1 MAKEDGAEALK
12 KPNRYSAI
20 IGTIFK
26 NHYKPGKTQ
35 FEFSRDEFVEI
46 ARSLK
51 IVLPKNLGDT
61 IYSFRFRTA
70 LPPEIVAT
78 AAKGMEWGIELAG
91 KGQYR
96 FKLGKLVRILPR
108 PDLIAIKIPDAT
120 PEIIAAYALTH
131 EQSLL
136 AKVRYNRLVDIFLG
150 IVAYSLQN
158 HLQTFV
164 KNMGQIE
171 VDEVY
176 VGLNRHG
183 QQFVVPV
190 QAKGGTDQLGVTQ
203 TRQDIEC
210 CHQKFPRL
218 SCRPISAQFM
228 ADDTIALFGC
238 GAAGNETWRGPTPAR
253 SYRWRQAMRA
263 AQPKAR
269 SGKVA
274 GSGTPPGG
282 RSPGVNE

>member
-1 MAKEDGAEALK
+1 VVKRVDTEAPK

-20 IGTIFK
+20 IGTIFRG
-26 NHYKPGKTQ
+26 HYRPGKTQ

-46 ARSLK
+46 ARALK
-51 IVLPKNLGDT
+51 IALPKNLGDT

-78 AAKGMEWGIELAG
+78 ATQGMEWGIELAG

-96 FKLGKLVRILPR
+96 FKLSKFVRILPR
-108 PDLIAIKIPDAT
+108 PDLLVVKIPDAT
-120 PEIIAAYALTH
+120 PEIVTAYALTH

-136 AKVRYNRLVDIFLG
+136 AKVRYNRLIDIFLG
-150 IVAYSLQN
+150 IASYSLQN

-176 VGLNRHG
+176 VGVNRHG

-190 QAKGGTDQLGVTQ
+190 QAKGGADRLGVTQ
-203 TRQDIEC
+203 TRQDIAC
-210 CHQKFPRL
+210 CNQKFPRL
-218 SCRPISAQFM
+218 ICRPVSTQFM
-228 ADDTIALFGC
+228 TDDTIAMFELALQGEDVKIVEERHYKLVPSDQI
-238 GAAGNETWRGPTPAR
+238 GADDLKL
-253 SYRWRQAMRA
+253 Y
-263 AQPKAR
+263 AQR
-269 SGKVA
+269 
-274 GSGTPPGG
+274 
-282 RSPGVNE
+282 